1 MGTAKGTFPF
11 NFVNPESAW
20 TVTVSGNTLAG
31 AQASDY
37 VLATNEESGLTAH
50 ITPKTLYVTG
60 LAASNK
66 TYDGTTTAT
75 LTGTA
80 ALLSADTAGASTTDG
95 HPYQGDL
102 VSLAA
107 TAGADF
113 TGTFASPNA
122 ANGIGVAVT
131 GGQLLGGNISDYVLA
146 STDEENGALKANITP
161 APVTVSIIND
171 PSKIYDG
178 TTTATLTA
186 ANFSAPSGT
195 VGSDSYTLVNPPTT
209 GSYSVATVGTTTVT
223 ATLTPANFKAGT
235 GTLAS
240 NYALPTSATG
250 PGAIIQFLTAPGL
263 AIADYAND
271 ATPPTT
277 TLATFTDAAA
287 QAVSTNDTAS
297 INWGDGGKTT
307 SGTIMALTN
316 LASHNSYTVQGS
328 HMYAQAGVYQ
338 VQVTITDGTQST
350 VVTLNA
356 DIGPLDTWS
365 TTATATTNPS
375 SPTATSLN
383 TARSGA
389 TATLLSDNQVLVA
402 GGTGS
407 NGEAVSSAELYNPA
421 TGAWSATGSLNT
433 ARTSATATLLP
444 NGQVLV
450 AGGQDSNSNDL
461 SSAELYNPATGIWT
475 TTGSLTTARHGATA
489 TLLPNGLVLVAGGVQ
504 GSNNY
509 LSSAE
514 LYNPATHLWSS
525 TGSLNTA
532 RQVTRRHCCPTAWS
546 SSPAVKAQLAFC
558 PVPSCTT
565 RRPFDRQLVEHQQ
578 LEHRPRYATATL
590 LPNGQVLVAGGQ
602 DSHAVALS
610 SAELYNPA
618 THLWSSTGSLNT
630 ARTNASATLLPDGL
644 VLVAG
649 GEDSNDVA
657 LSSAELYNPAT
668 LPIDSW
674 SSTGSLN
681 TARADATATL
691 LPNGQVLV
699 AGGQNGSGSLASSEL
714 FEAATLRS
722 IALSPANATLPSTA
736 STFATG
742 FVKPD
747 GVAFDAA
754 GNLYVSNLAAGT
766 VVERTPAGVV
776 TLFASINLPAGLAF
790 DSNGNLYVASIGDG
804 PCTK

>member
-1 MGTAKGTFPF
+1 MAK
-11 NFVNPESAW
+11 
-20 TVTVSGNTLAG
+20 
-31 AQASDY
+31 
-37 VLATNEESGLTAH
+37 
-50 ITPKTLYVTG
+50 
-60 LAASNK
+60 
-66 TYDGTTTAT
+66 
-75 LTGTA
+75 
-80 ALLSADTAGASTTDG
+80 LL
-95 HPYQGDL
+95 
-102 VSLAA
+102 
-107 TAGADF
+107 
-113 TGTFASPNA
+113 
-122 ANGIGVAVT
+122 
-131 GGQLLGGNISDYVLA
+131 
-146 STDEENGALKANITP
+146 
-161 APVTVSIIND
+161 
-171 PSKIYDG
+171 
-178 TTTATLTA
+178 
-186 ANFSAPSGT
+186 
-195 VGSDSYTLVNPPTT
+195 
-209 GSYSVATVGTTTVT
+209 
-223 ATLTPANFKAGT
+223 
-235 GTLAS
+235 
-240 NYALPTSATG
+240 
-250 PGAIIQFLTAPGL
+250 
-263 AIADYAND
+263 
-271 ATPPTT
+271 
-277 TLATFTDAAA
+277 
-287 QAVSTNDTAS
+287 
-297 INWGDGGKTT
+297 
-307 SGTIMALTN
+307 
-316 LASHNSYTVQGS
+316 
-328 HMYAQAGVYQ
+328 
-338 VQVTITDGTQST
+338 
-350 VVTLNA
+350 
-356 DIGPLDTWS
+356 
-365 TTATATTNPS
+365 
-375 SPTATSLN
+375 
-383 TARSGA
+383 
-389 TATLLSDNQVLVA
+389 
-402 GGTGS
+402 
-407 NGEAVSSAELYNPA
+407 SSAELYNPA

-532 RQVTRRHCCPTAWS
+532 RAGDTATLLPNGLVLVAGGEGTAGVLSSAELYNPATLPIGNWS
-546 SSPAVKAQLAFC
+546 STNSLNTARA
-558 PVPSCTT
+558 
-565 RRPFDRQLVEHQQ
+565 
-578 LEHRPRYATATL
+578 YATATL

-630 ARTNASATLLPDGL
+630 ARTNASATLLPDDL

-776 TLFASINLPAGLAF
+776 TLFASINLPAAWH
-790 DSNGNLYVASIGDG
+790 STATATSTSRASATA